1 MNLKKDKKSV
11 DLILNKDEQITL
23 KFLQSEYDIARK
35 SWGYYVTPSLQK
47 RCKAN
52 NLNGAIIFNKKNNQ
66 TNFVLVNSKKKI
78 FFKKYLDINNYK
90 IISWINSNKKF
101 KKFF

>member
-1 MNLKKDKKSV
+1 MNFKKGKKN
-11 DLILNKDEQITL
+11 INLNLYKNEQITL

-47 RCKAN
+47 RCKFN
-52 NLNGAIIFNKKNNQ
+52 NLHGAIIFNTRNKQ
-66 TNFVLVNSKKKI
+66 TNFVLVNNKKKF
-78 FFKKYLDINNYK
+78 FFKNYLDNNGYK
-90 IISWINSNKKF
+90 VISWVNNDKKF